1 MNNVSLKPADLTDE
15 IVEIMTITKTTS
27 EQARLVGE
35 GIEVL
40 AEDVSKEK
48 NYLSRSCKFPFLT
61 NTLLTY
67 ALQAHFYS
75 GAIDE
80 NLDSLKKSFNI
91 LTLLSPPQ
99 QNAEEYRTFMNS
111 SKNIDVDILLDQPS
125 EKRSAIKKDVF
136 IKGKQ
141 DSLEDVITFIANIVT
156 FAKFWVKEQPFVI
169 QMLEELAD
177 FISSSEY
184 VSFNAKFKDTKN
196 YMSHTLISYIFN
208 IFSLFVKM
216 AKNPK
221 ITRKYQITNMID
233 INEIRMARVMHNN
246 LLEQLQL
253 CTATS
258 SLQNI
263 FAQPATSFKL
273 FCPAQYK
280 QNEISNSLKRTAA
293 SADLKSS
300 DNDNKK
306 KKLGSFGSI
315 VNKTGDRIMFPR
327 NMKKKYCS
335 YFLDTDKQYKHGEN
349 CTFVHAVYP
358 QGFSDK
364 DKEILTKFVNET
376 NGLSFAKNV
385 S

>member
-1 MNNVSLKPADLTDE
+1 ML
-15 IVEIMTITKTTS
+15 
-27 EQARLVGE
+27 GE
-35 GIEVL
+35 GIKVL
-40 AEDVSKEK
+40 AVSKEK

-125 EKRSAIKKDVF
+125 KKRSAIKKDVF

-184 VSFNAKFKDTKN
+184 VSFNTKFRDTKN

-221 ITRKYQITNMID
+221 VTRKYQITNMID

-280 QNEISNSLKRTAA
+280 QNEISNSLKRPAA

-327 NMKKKYCS
+327 NMEKKYCS
-335 YFLDTDKQYKHGEN
+335 DFLDTDKQCKHGEN